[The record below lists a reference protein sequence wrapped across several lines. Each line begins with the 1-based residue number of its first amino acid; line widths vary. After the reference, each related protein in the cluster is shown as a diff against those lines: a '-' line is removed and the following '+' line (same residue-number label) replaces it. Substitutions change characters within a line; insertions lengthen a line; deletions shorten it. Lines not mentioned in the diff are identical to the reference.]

1 LPEVEISEI
10 NFWSMTE
17 INYLT
22 EGPVSLKLI
31 SLLIEKMGRKTDSGG
46 HSIFLGQVRA
56 DEIDGKSVKAIEYSA
71 YVEMVNI
78 EAENIKKKI
87 LSEFPDVKSVD
98 IIHSTG
104 IVNAGEISLL
114 VFISA
119 GHRHQ
124 AIQACS
130 KTVEFIKDNLPVWKK
145 EIFEDDSH
153 KWK

>member
-1 LPEVEISEI
+1 
-10 NFWSMTE
+10 MME

-22 EGPVSLKLI
+22 EGPVSQKLI

-46 HSIFLGQVRA
+46 HSIFLGQVRT
-56 DEIDGKSVKAIEYSA
+56 DEIDGKKVKAIEYSA
-71 YVEMVNI
+71 YVELVNI
-78 EAENIKKKI
+78 ETENIKKKI
-87 LSEFPDVKSVD
+87 FSEFPDVKSVD

-130 KTVEFIKDNLPVWKK
+130 KTVEFIKENLPVWKK

>member
-1 LPEVEISEI
+1 ME
-10 NFWSMTE
+10 T
-17 INYLT
+17 NYLT
-22 EGPVSLKLI
+22 AGPVSQKLI
-31 SLLIEKMGRKTDSGG
+31 SQLVEKMSHNTDSGG

-104 IVNAGEISLL
+104 IVSAGEISLL

>member
-1 LPEVEISEI
+1 ME
-10 NFWSMTE
+10 T
-17 INYLT
+17 NYLT
-22 EGPVSLKLI
+22 AGPVSQKLI
-31 SLLIEKMGRKTDSGG
+31 SQLVEKMSHNTDSGG